1 MRDLLLMVFALAA
14 FGTSQAAP
22 QAPSR
27 TVLPHGVVSQQDPGI
42 RIELPETAHFIGS
55 VRWPL
60 YDVADAEIYMFVE
73 ADDNKK
79 VQRYY
84 WIQFEAYLPSKPDY
98 FYEYKKGT
106 DESIAGLAFN
116 LRARF
121 GPSSETPKA
130 GSDLEQAFKLIA
142 DAGYTLPADLMN
154 VRFVHLT
161 DASRRKELMVIY
173 AEDMAPAGVTSAELI
188 ATGTIDPRWA
198 AIETG
203 LIERAKARITFIPQ
217 P

>member
-1 MRDLLLMVFALAA
+1 MRNFILMILALTA
-14 FGTSQAAP
+14 FGTSQASP
-22 QAPSR
+22 QVPSR
-27 TVLPHGVVSQQDPGI
+27 TVLPHGVVSQKDPGI
-42 RIELPETAHFIGS
+42 RIELPDTAQFIGS

-73 ADDNKK
+73 ADENKK

-106 DESIAGLAFN
+106 DESIAGLDFN

-121 GPSSETPKA
+121 GPSNETPKA
-130 GSDLEQAFKLIA
+130 GSDLEQALKLIA

-173 AEDMAPAGVTSAELI
+173 AEDMASTGVTSAELI
-188 ATGTIDPRWA
+188 ATGTIDPRWP

-203 LIERAKARITFIPQ
+203 LFERAKARISFIPQ